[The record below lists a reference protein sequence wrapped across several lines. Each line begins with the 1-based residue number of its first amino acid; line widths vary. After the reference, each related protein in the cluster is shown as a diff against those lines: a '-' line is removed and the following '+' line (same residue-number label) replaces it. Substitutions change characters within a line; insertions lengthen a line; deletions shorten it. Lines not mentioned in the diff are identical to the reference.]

1 MRVRDAI
8 NLHKGLVIPVVLGLM
23 WYFDNYSTE
32 AFVYLSL
39 HGSYSIL
46 WLIKDGTY
54 PDRRFDE
61 QLPLIWGILFVF
73 IPLSG
78 YYIAPYILISN
89 HITASLPV
97 IALSISLVIFGVFL
111 Q

>member
-39 HGSYSIL
+39 HGLYSIL
-46 WLIKDGTY
+46 WLIA
-54 PDRRFDE
+54 
-61 QLPLIWGILFVF
+61 
-73 IPLSG
+73 
-78 YYIAPYILISN
+78 AP
-89 HITASLPV
+89 V
-97 IALSISLVIFGVFL
+97 R
-111 Q
+111 